1 MEAEERI
8 TEGRSVGCGEEDE
21 ATAMDL
27 GTRNIIRKLDWR
39 NVNDISVTLRPWSRS
54 VLRRSARTGGPRI
67 GGQ

>member
-8 TEGRSVGCGEEDE
+8 TEGRSVGCGAGDE
-21 ATAMDL
+21 ASPRDL
-27 GTRNIIRKLDWR
+27 GARNIIRKLDSR